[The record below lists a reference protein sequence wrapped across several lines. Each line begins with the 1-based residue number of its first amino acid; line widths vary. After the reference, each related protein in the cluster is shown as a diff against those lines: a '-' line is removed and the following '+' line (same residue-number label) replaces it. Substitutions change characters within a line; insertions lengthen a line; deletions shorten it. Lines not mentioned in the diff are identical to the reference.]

1 MRGGSGE
8 SFYVDVVV
16 GCGVDAGVVDDCLAA
31 KKKLPTASLTPPI
44 RFHLLLVIVLRVCLS
59 FVICPPY
66 SFMPEKR
73 DVLCFRNVNV
83 KIIDMKHSPI

>member
-1 MRGGSGE
+1 MLMLLL
-8 SFYVDVVV
+8 VVV
-16 GCGVDAGVVDDCLAA
+16 LMLGVVDDCLAA

-66 SFMPEKR
+66 SVMPEKR